1 MQGTMD
7 GHLDEA
13 PQPVEAEA
21 VQEQAQQPVAPVGS
35 ELAAARL
42 AQGLE
47 IADVARSLKLSP
59 KQVEAL
65 EAEDF
70 ASMRGNT
77 FVRGFIR
84 NYARLLQLD
93 PRPLLERFQQRAPTE
108 AHALSAASQQIVLP
122 VGAGKRRF
130 IYLGAAAV
138 LAIAAP
144 ILVYEA
150 LHGRQEQAQPQ
161 GAVVAPPAASRSPV
175 AGAAVPSDAAA
186 QPARTPAEVQPL
198 AVPLPSPVATPV
210 VPEASAPVPAAALPQ
225 GPQAVATAAKGRGL
239 KLIFAGQSWVEIRDG
254 RGKIVFSELNP
265 GGSERQI
272 DGVPPFSLVVGNAT
286 QVRIAY
292 NGEPVDLAPHMRGDV
307 AHLTLK

>member
-1 MQGTMD
+1 
-7 GHLDEA
+7 
-13 PQPVEAEA
+13 
-21 VQEQAQQPVAPVGS
+21 
-35 ELAAARL
+35 
-42 AQGLE
+42 
-47 IADVARSLKLSP
+47 
-59 KQVEAL
+59 
-65 EAEDF
+65 
-70 ASMRGNT
+70 
-77 FVRGFIR
+77 
-84 NYARLLQLD
+84 LLQLD
-93 PRPLLERFQQRAPTE
+93 PRPLRERFQQRAPTE
-108 AHALSAASQQIVLP
+108 AHPHSAASQQIVLP

-161 GAVVAPPAASRSPV
+161 GTAVAPPAASRSPV
-175 AGAAVPSDAAA
+175 AGDAVPSDAAA

-198 AVPLPSPVATPV
+198 AVPPPVAAPV

-225 GPQAVATAAKGRGL
+225 GPQAAATAAKGRGL

-292 NGEPVDLAPHMRGDV
+292 NGEPVDLAPHTRGDV

>member
-35 ELAAARL
+35 ELAAARM

-93 PRPLLERFQQRAPTE
+93 PCPLLERFQQRAPTE

-150 LHGRQEQAQPQ
+150 LHGRQEQPQ
-161 GAVVAPPAASRSPV
+161 GAVVAPPAASRPPV

-186 QPARTPAEVQPL
+186 QPARTLAEVQPL
-198 AVPLPSPVATPV
+198 AVPLSSPVAVPM

-225 GPQAVATAAKGRGL
+225 GPQAAAAKASAI
-239 KLIFAGQSWVEIRDG
+239 KLVFAGQSWVEIRDG
-254 RGKIVFSELNP
+254 RGRIVFSELSP

-292 NGEPVDLAPHMRGDV
+292 NGEPVDLAPHVRGDV